1 MRRYDHED
9 PKRAA
14 ARFVASLRPSV
25 KKTIMRNHIT
35 ALKGYMSSVVR
46 EGRRLTPEEDLDREV
61 RMREFMA
68 IGKSFGFDEKQLT
81 IVLMVEPI
89 VAKDGCD
96 S

>member
-9 PKRAA
+9 PKQAA
-14 ARFVASLRPSV
+14 AKFVASLRPSV

-35 ALKGYMSSVVR
+35 ALKGYMSIALE
-46 EGRRLTPEEDLDREV
+46 EGQRLTPEEDLDREV

-68 IGKSFGFDEKQLT
+68 IGESFGFDEKQLT
-81 IVLMVEPI
+81 VVLMVEPI
-89 VAKDGCD
+89 IVNDGRD

>member
-1 MRRYDHED
+1 MHRYDQED
-9 PKRAA
+9 PKQAA
-14 ARFVASLRPSV
+14 AKFVASLRPSV
-25 KKTIMRNHIT
+25 KKTIMGNHIT
-35 ALKGYMSSVVR
+35 ALKGYMNIAVK
-46 EGRRLTPEEDLDREV
+46 EGRQLTPEEDMDREV

-89 VAKDGCD
+89 VVKDGCE